1 MHPIAHLQ
9 MIIKQNASAVKIAG
23 LYFFIGCLWILFS
36 DKLAASV
43 ARDNATLVIISL
55 YKGWA
60 YVFITALFLFWL
72 VWRDRRD
79 LLASEQRFRL
89 LFENNPLPMWL
100 VDQASLQFLEV
111 NEAAIQ
117 HYGYIREEFLSMSEP
132 DLRLPEESS
141 SVQNK
146 YVKFVPDLRHR
157 CKDGRMISVQTA
169 VHPFKLENKQ
179 VALTAAIDITE
190 RKQMEGALRQANQ
203 DLRLSYDATIEGW
216 SRALEV
222 RDRETE
228 GHTQRVTRLTMDLAQ
243 EMGLSAGELIHVR
256 RGALLHDIG
265 KMGVPDQILLKP
277 ARLTKVEWQIMR
289 QHPLLSYNLLAR
301 IDFLRPA
308 LDIPRY
314 HHERWDGSGY
324 PTGLK
329 GEQIPLAARIFAVID
344 VWDALTSDRPYR
356 KRWGRKKALE
366 FIQAQSGKYFDPKV
380 VEMFMGLI
388 ARETYARSVLQNRKY
403 TI

>member
-1 MHPIAHLQ
+1 MIPFTHPQ
-9 MIIKQNASAVKIAG
+9 TFIKQNAGALKITG

-36 DKLAASV
+36 DKLAASI
-43 ARDNATLVIISL
+43 AKDNSTLVTISL

-79 LLASEQRFRL
+79 LQASEQRFRL

-100 VDQASLQFLEV
+100 VNQASLQFLEV

-117 HYGYIREEFLSMSEP
+117 HYGYTREEFLGMSEP
-132 DLRLPEESS
+132 DLRLPEDPSTVS
-141 SVQNK
+141 TKSINLD
-146 YVKFVPDLRHR
+146 PDLRHR

-169 VHPFKLENKQ
+169 VHPFKLEDRL
-179 VALTAAIDITE
+179 VALTAATDITE
-190 RKQMEGALRQANQ
+190 RKQMEVALRQANQ

-216 SRALEV
+216 SKALEL

-228 GHTQRVTRLTMDLAQ
+228 GHTQRVTHLTMDLAR
-243 EMGLSAGELIHVR
+243 EMGLSAGELIHLR

-277 ARLTKVEWQIMR
+277 ARLTKQEWQIMR
-289 QHPLLSYNLLAR
+289 QHPLLSYNLLSQ

-324 PTGLK
+324 PTGLQ
-329 GEQIPLAARIFAVID
+329 GEQIPLTARIFTVID

-356 KRWGRKKALE
+356 KRWARKKALE
-366 FIQAQSGKYFDPKV
+366 YIQAQSGKYFDPTV
-380 VEMFMGLI
+380 VEKFMGLI
-388 ARETYARSVLQNRKY
+388 ARETYARSVPPDREYN
-403 TI
+403 I

>member
-1 MHPIAHLQ
+1 
-9 MIIKQNASAVKIAG
+9 
-23 LYFFIGCLWILFS
+23 
-36 DKLAASV
+36 
-43 ARDNATLVIISL
+43 
-55 YKGWA
+55 
-60 YVFITALFLFWL
+60 VFITALFLFWL

-79 LLASEQRFRL
+79 LQASEQRFRL

-100 VDQASLQFLEV
+100 VDHDSIQFLEV

-117 HYGYIREEFLSMSEP
+117 HYGYTREEFLGMSEP
-132 DLRLPEESS
+132 DLRLPEDPST
-141 SVQNK
+141 VQNK
-146 YVKFVPDLRHR
+146 SVKFVPDLRHR
-157 CKDGRMISVQTA
+157 CKDGRIINVQTA
-169 VHPFKLENKQ
+169 VHPFKLENRL
-179 VALTAAIDITE
+179 VALTTATDVTE
-190 RKQMEGALRQANQ
+190 RKQMEVALRQANQ

-216 SRALEV
+216 SKALEL

-228 GHTQRVTRLTMDLAQ
+228 GHTQRVTRLTMDLAR
-243 EMGLSAGELIHVR
+243 EMGLSAGELVHVR

-277 ARLTKVEWQIMR
+277 ARLTKEELQIMR
-289 QHPLLSYNLLAR
+289 QHPLLSYNLLSR

-329 GEQIPLAARIFAVID
+329 GEQIPLTARIFAVID

-356 KRWGRKKALE
+356 KRWARKKALRY
-366 FIQAQSGKYFDPKV
+366 IHAQSGKYFDPKV
-380 VEMFMGLI
+380 VEKFLYLI
-388 ARETYARSVLQNRKY
+388 DRETYAPPVPQDREY